1 MIFVRESAKFIGSD
15 KAHLCA
21 GTGLGLE
28 LPENS
33 RVKGLRH
40 VPAVGRRGYISPGF
54 IASSRYDIRPHPPFH
69 VRDGRGR
76 KRSHKTCWS
85 FNRFSLATNRLKTP
99 VTPLPVSA
107 TADDR
112 ASDVDAPRRSG
123 EVEAD
128 DPRCQL
134 EHCTFCDF
142 RVCCQVESV
151 YNKEAQELQS
161 EPCLRATENPAY
173 GLSAKNWLETSD
185 DQEDEAVSET
195 MEPSFSDARQS
206 KDPTNGYLSL
216 KNTSQPDR
224 DCDGATI
231 PMKMNPIS
239 IPSQSYSQTNAETR
253 SQRSDA
259 VSSERPK
266 PDKASDPKHGGLTW
280 SVLKHRQLV
289 GEAPENC
296 DKPNSC
302 VIEHS
307 ISDILPDPQFHS
319 HEKGGS
325 DTKVKRNAKDR
336 SFPLS
341 LMKPTAKMGE
351 KKSDISQQQHAF
363 KSDLTRQRPVQ
374 KASCSKFAPA
384 PNRGKMDDLHRK
396 SASDILGA
404 VNNPLSTIEQ
414 IKTEESIQEWLA
426 RISDSSN
433 GICDEDSEE
442 NGKPTSSRSAW
453 DISDLKEKE
462 TLKNKLRNETAQVI
476 NKGLQEALEISHSK
490 NYPNNTESKP
500 HYDADYPSRDDEN
513 TDAVTLLYNA
523 SKASPANIPMV
534 VMQCSRLHS
543 HIGSKPPFQQT
554 SLPMGTL
561 VTALYQ
567 ESDWLYVQTPHGVEG
582 FIIAS
587 NCVPIGTTNDPGHTS
602 RRPWEPCDFPIEI
615 NVRRKCEFGRQ
626 QGAYIPAKMPTTN
639 SKQAAPYVNTVKMK
653 TNFYSDRYFSHT
665 FKSKDSIK
673 TAKTV
678 TDILRNSPE
687 TKVSNQ

>member
-1 MIFVRESAKFIGSD
+1 MPLEVISGDPNDLSSLALLEHHSAGDTGSD
-15 KAHLCA
+15 VAFECQPPCQSLSVESRFGEWTMFSQLCRA
-21 GTGLGLE
+21 RPKTLWE
-28 LPENS
+28 K
-33 RVKGLRH
+33 V
-40 VPAVGRRGYISPGF
+40 VPRQTAP
-54 IASSRYDIRPHPPFH
+54 DE
-69 VRDGRGR
+69 
-76 KRSHKTCWS
+76 
-85 FNRFSLATNRLKTP
+85 RL
-99 VTPLPVSA
+99 SEG
-107 TADDR
+107 
-112 ASDVDAPRRSG
+112 DAPQRIG
-123 EVEAD
+123 EVDLAAD

-134 EHCTFCDF
+134 EHCTFCDY
-142 RVCCQVESV
+142 RVCCQVTSAYEKNPQNLESD
-151 YNKEAQELQS
+151 
-161 EPCLRATENPAY
+161 PCLKATENPAY
-173 GLSAKNWLETSD
+173 GLSAKNWLEVSD
-185 DQEDEAVSET
+185 DQDEEPPPVVNET
-195 MEPSFSDARQS
+195 MESSFNELRQN
-206 KDPTNGYLSL
+206 KDLNPTNGLLNTNL
-216 KNTSQPDR
+216 KCTSQPDR
-224 DCDGATI
+224 DCDGTTI
-231 PMKMNPIS
+231 PMKMNSLNILP
-239 IPSQSYSQTNAETR
+239 QSYNPPTNPETR
-253 SQRSDA
+253 SQRADIC
-259 VSSERPK
+259 SERSK
-266 PDKASDPKHGGLTW
+266 QDKASEQKHGGLTW

-289 GEAPENC
+289 GDTAENC
-296 DKPNSC
+296 DKSNPC

-307 ISDILPDPQFHS
+307 ISDILPNENHHS
-319 HEKGGS
+319 QEKSGM
-325 DTKVKRNAKDR
+325 DTKPKRNVKDR

-341 LMKPTAKMGE
+341 LMKPIAKMGE
-351 KKSDISQQQHAF
+351 KKLDISSQQSQSYAF

-374 KASCSKFAPA
+374 KTACSKFTPA
-384 PNRGKMDDLHRK
+384 PTRSKTEEQQRK
-396 SASDILGA
+396 SSNDILG
-404 VNNPLSTIEQ
+404 VNNPLSTIAQ

-433 GICDEDSEE
+433 GICEEDVDENDKTS
-442 NGKPTSSRSAW
+442 NNRPTW
-453 DISDLKEKE
+453 DTNESKDKE

-476 NKGLQEALEISHSK
+476 NKGLQEALEMSQNK
-490 NYPNNTESKP
+490 NYSNNSENKP
-500 HYDADYPSRDDEN
+500 HYDADYPSQDEEN
-513 TDAVTLLYNA
+513 TDTITLLYNA

-626 QGAYIPAKMPTTN
+626 QGAYIPAKLPTN
-639 SKQAAPYVNTVKMK
+639 NNKQAAPYVNTVKMK

>member
-1 MIFVRESAKFIGSD
+1 MTVCCHRYRGLTVVLVSKLSIENLVNGTVGRLYCQTDDLRYRAEAVRNVVCVFVRLDASNDLACFS
-15 KAHLCA
+15 CRRR
-21 GTGLGLE
+21 
-28 LPENS
+28 S
-33 RVKGLRH
+33 S
-40 VPAVGRRGYISPGF
+40 VGRR
-54 IASSRYDIRPHPPFH
+54 R
-69 VRDGRGR
+69 
-76 KRSHKTCWS
+76 
-85 FNRFSLATNRLKTP
+85 
-99 VTPLPVSA
+99 
-107 TADDR
+107 
-112 ASDVDAPRRSG
+112 PRRTG

-185 DQEDEAVSET
+185 DQEDEVVSET

-216 KNTSQPDR
+216 KTTTKPMWRRGHSDR
-224 DCDGATI
+224 MLSAAKDPNSTRRAT
-231 PMKMNPIS
+231 
-239 IPSQSYSQTNAETR
+239 
-253 SQRSDA
+253 
-259 VSSERPK
+259 
-266 PDKASDPKHGGLTW
+266 PKHSGLTW

-341 LMKPTAKMGE
+341 LMKPIAKMGE
-351 KKSDISQQQHAF
+351 KKVRHLPTAAHWPCFQIRSHKTKTCS
-363 KSDLTRQRPVQ
+363 

-384 PNRGKMDDLHRK
+384 PSRGKMDDLHRK

-404 VNNPLSTIEQ
+404 VNNPLSTIAQ

-490 NYPNNTESKP
+490 NYPNNTESKS
-500 HYDADYPSRDDEN
+500 HYDADYPSRDEEN

-626 QGAYIPAKMPTTN
+626 QGAYIPAKMPATN